1 MKKIKDLNYQI
12 CKLTVMDTS
21 DPEITFDENGI
32 SNHALKYINERKI
45 RIISGSE
52 KESRLNDLVKKIK
65 VNGEKKKYDC
75 IIGLSGGTDSTYVA
89 YLSKKLG
96 LRPLAVHLDNGWNSE
111 LAVDNIQ
118 KTLKTLS
125 IDLYTHVIDWNEFK
139 DLQRSFLYASTPDIE
154 IPTDHAINSL
164 LFEVARKF
172 DIKYILSGYNFND
185 EGVWPDS
192 WAYGHLDWKY
202 ISGIHK
208 KFGKEKL
215 TTYPHTSIF
224 KLLYY
229 VLFLRIKTI
238 SILNYIDFEKEEA
251 RKLLEKEIGWRNYGG
266 KHNESIYTKFVQDFL
281 LPHKFNI
288 DVRRPYLS
296 APILQGQLKREE
308 ALEILKIS
316 SATEDETKEQLDYFC
331 KKMEISNEEFS
342 TILSLPIRNRFD
354 YNSNINLVKFLKKA
368 LNVARKIGIAAS

>member
-52 KESRLNDLVKKIK
+52 KESRLNDLVKNIK